1 MNSYIEYNSENHSK
15 NYLMYRVSPV
25 KENDILFY
33 GDSIEGYISS
43 RVYYKKFN
51 YKTVQERV
59 IIIHAL
65 SQIPI
70 SLVEYSSFKD
80 FDINDIQLIDND
92 LLSITKNF
100 TNSAVLE
107 SLEPILPY
115 YTHGYYRTC
124 YNKNTKKYSFN
135 ILYSEGLGIK
145 EDACINIHAIDFDT
159 EKELFDFI
167 KKARSFGLNNFLPEK
182 KEKEWQ
188 NHLTKMNNQ
197 KAKENI
203 LLSMF

>member
-15 NYLMYRVSPV
+15 NYLMYRISPV

-43 RVYYKKFN
+43 RVYYRKFN
-51 YKTVQERV
+51 YKTIQERK

-80 FDINDIQLIDND
+80 FDLNDIQLTDDN

-100 TNSAVLE
+100 RNSVALE
-107 SLEPILPY
+107 GLEPILPY
-115 YTHGYYRTC
+115 YTHGYYRIN
-124 YNKNTKKYSFN
+124 YSKNFKKYSFF
-135 ILYSEGLGIK
+135 ILYSEGAGIK
-145 EDACINIHAIDFDT
+145 EDAYIRMSAIDFNT

-188 NHLTKMNNQ
+188 SHFTKMNNQ
-197 KAKENI
+197 KIKKNI
-203 LLSMF
+203 LLSMS

>member
-1 MNSYIEYNSENHSK
+1 MNSYIEYSSENHSK
-15 NYLMYRVSPV
+15 NYLMYRISPV
-25 KENDILFY
+25 EENDILFY

-43 RVYYKKFN
+43 RVYYRKFN
-51 YKTVQERV
+51 YKTIQERK

-70 SLVEYSSFKD
+70 SLVEHSSFKD
-80 FDINDIQLIDND
+80 FNLNDIQLIDKT
-92 LLSITKNF
+92 LLRITKNF
-100 TNSAVLE
+100 DNSRALE
-107 SLEPILPY
+107 SLEPVLPY
-115 YTHGYYRTC
+115 YAHGHYGIV

-135 ILYSEGLGIK
+135 ILYSEGAGIK
-145 EDACINIHAIDFDT
+145 EDAYIRMSAIDFDT

-197 KAKENI
+197 KIKENI